1 MSITF
6 LIEIIGT
13 IAFAISGVRLAGR
26 RDYDLF
32 GGFVLAWV
40 TAVGGGTLRDV
51 MLGQIPFWITSP
63 IYIVCTFLAL
73 ILVQI
78 FARLIDKMNTAWIFF
93 DTLGL
98 ALFTIAG
105 IQKTLICGQ
114 PMWVA
119 IMMGCITGVA
129 GGVIRDVLT
138 SIPPVICQK
147 DIYAMSSILGGCVYA
162 ALLQFSLD
170 SWVISMITF
179 LFITIVR
186 LLGLRYNIA
195 LPKIRI
201 SEEKKD
207 KTQEE

>member
-1 MSITF
+1 MTITF
-6 LIEIIGT
+6 PIEIIGT

-51 MLGQIPFWITSP
+51 MLGQVPFWMTSP
-63 IYIVCTFLAL
+63 LYIICTFGAL

-78 FARLIDKMNTAWIFF
+78 FSRLMDKMNKAWVFF

-105 IQKTLICGQ
+105 MQKTLGCGQ

-129 GGVIRDVLT
+129 GGVIRDVLA

-162 ALLQFSLD
+162 LLLQFDLD
-170 SWVISMITF
+170 SLLISVITF
-179 LFITIVR
+179 FFITIVR
-186 LLGLRYNIA
+186 LLGLRYNIE
-195 LPKIRI
+195 LPKIRM
-201 SEEKKD
+201 SEDKKH
-207 KTQEE
+207 KV

>member
-1 MSITF
+1 MTITF
-6 LIEIIGT
+6 PIEIIGT

-51 MLGQIPFWITSP
+51 MLGQVPFWMTSP
-63 IYIVCTFLAL
+63 LYIICTFGAL

-78 FARLIDKMNTAWIFF
+78 FSRLMDKMNKAWVFF

-105 IQKTLICGQ
+105 MQKTLDCGQ

-129 GGVIRDVLT
+129 GGVIRDVLA

-162 ALLQFSLD
+162 LLLQFDLD
-170 SWVISMITF
+170 SLLISVITF
-179 LFITIVR
+179 FFITIVR
-186 LLGLRYNIA
+186 LLGLRYNIE
-195 LPKIRI
+195 LPKIRM
-201 SEEKKD
+201 SEDKKH
-207 KTQEE
+207 KV

>member
-1 MSITF
+1 MTITY

-51 MLGQIPFWITSP
+51 MLGQVPFWMTSP
-63 IYIVCTFLAL
+63 VYILCTFGAL
-73 ILVQI
+73 VFVQI
-78 FARLIDKMNTAWIFF
+78 FSKMMDKMNKAWVFF

-105 IQKTLICGQ
+105 MQKTLDCGQ

-129 GGVIRDVLT
+129 GGVIRDVLA

-162 ALLQFSLD
+162 GLLTLKLD
-170 SWVISMITF
+170 SLTISMVTF
-179 LFITIVR
+179 FFIIIVR
-186 LLGLRYNIA
+186 LLGLRFNIE
-195 LPKIRI
+195 LPKIKI
-201 SEEKKD
+201 SDDKKF
-207 KTQEE
+207 K

>member
-1 MSITF
+1 MTITF
-6 LIEIIGT
+6 PIEIIGT

-51 MLGQIPFWITSP
+51 MLGQVPFWMTSP
-63 IYIVCTFLAL
+63 LYIICTFGAL

-78 FARLIDKMNTAWIFF
+78 FSRLMDKMNKAWVFF

-105 IQKTLICGQ
+105 MQKTLDCGQ

-129 GGVIRDVLT
+129 GGVIRDVLA
-138 SIPPVICQK
+138 SIPPVICRK

-162 ALLQFSLD
+162 LLLQFDLD
-170 SWVISMITF
+170 SLLISVITF
-179 LFITIVR
+179 FFITIVR
-186 LLGLRYNIA
+186 LLGLRYNIE
-195 LPKIRI
+195 LPKIRM
-201 SEEKKD
+201 SEDKKH
-207 KTQEE
+207 KV

>member
-1 MSITF
+1 MNITII
-6 LIEIIGT
+6 IEIIGT

-40 TAVGGGTLRDV
+40 TAVGGGTLRDM
-51 MLGQIPFWITSP
+51 MLGVTPFWMTSP
-63 IYIVCTFLAL
+63 IYLGCTFFAL

-78 FARLIDKMNTAWIFF
+78 FAKLMDKINTAWVFF

-105 IQKTLICGQ
+105 LQKTLFCGQ

-129 GGVIRDVLT
+129 GGVVRDVLA
-138 SIPPVICQK
+138 SISPVIFQR
-147 DIYAMSSILGGCVYA
+147 DIYAMSSIAGGCLYA
-162 ALLQFSLD
+162 ALLYIGMDPLY
-170 SWVISMITF
+170 ISVITF
-179 LFITIVR
+179 FFIVIVR
-186 LLGLRYNIA
+186 LVGLRFNIE
-195 LPKIRI
+195 LPKIKIGNTNKIR
-201 SEEKKD
+201 D
-207 KTQEE
+207 